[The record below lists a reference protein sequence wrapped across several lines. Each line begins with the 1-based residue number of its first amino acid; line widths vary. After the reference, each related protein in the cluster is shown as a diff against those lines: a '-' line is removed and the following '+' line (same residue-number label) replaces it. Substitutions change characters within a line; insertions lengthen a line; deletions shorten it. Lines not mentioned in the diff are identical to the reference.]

1 MVPEQIFRPMGNIH
15 IPCLII
21 CLEVYC
27 KETCVAQS
35 AIQLLISAEFM
46 ISQFPS
52 SGPSSDSALTAWSLL
67 RFIALSFSLCLS
79 PTCVFSPSQ
88 NRRLGGKSTIAKS
101 SIYLLFQPHHKPSL
115 ETGTNLQSPSTSGDA
130 QSPTVVSW
138 EKTSHYSWGRKIV
151 NFPSSSLAIRTYSQH
166 QRQ

>member
-1 MVPEQIFRPMGNIH
+1 MVPEQIFRPMGNTH

-35 AIQLLISAEFM
+35 AIQLLISAEVM

-52 SGPSSDSALTAWSLL
+52 SGPSSDSALTARSLL

-88 NRRLGGKSTIAKS
+88 NKSLGGKCTIAKS
-101 SIYLLFQPHHKPSL
+101 SIYLLFQPHHKPPVLKQAPICRVPPLQEMLNLPQWSL
-115 ETGTNLQSPSTSGDA
+115 E
-130 QSPTVVSW
+130 
-138 EKTSHYSWGRKIV
+138 RK
-151 NFPSSSLAIRTYSQH
+151 PRTILEV
-166 QRQ
+166 RR